1 VESRKAW
8 RNRGPAAGEGIL
20 VLLEALRDGL
30 AADGVGLFDDDRA
43 DPGQPAVNFWQAFE
57 GRPCAAVD
65 WDDWYRQLRRHERVE
80 TTCRCGGT
88 HHLYGFLLHGRWALL
103 VVAPPPLR
111 APGAAAIASSLKALA
126 AKLPPARDREKAA
139 TARTPAPEEPLLWWV
154 RKGPQ

>member
-1 VESRKAW
+1 VS
-8 RNRGPAAGEGIL
+8 EGIL
-20 VLLEALRDGL
+20 ALLEALREGL
-30 AADGVGLFDDDRA
+30 AAEGVGLFDDDRA
-43 DPGQPAVNFWQAFE
+43 DPAQPAVNFWQAFE

-65 WDDWYRQLRRHERVE
+65 WEDWYRRLRRDERVE

-126 AKLPPARDREKAA
+126 AKLPPAKDREKAA
-139 TARTPAPEEPLLWWV
+139 LTGAPAAGEPLLWWV